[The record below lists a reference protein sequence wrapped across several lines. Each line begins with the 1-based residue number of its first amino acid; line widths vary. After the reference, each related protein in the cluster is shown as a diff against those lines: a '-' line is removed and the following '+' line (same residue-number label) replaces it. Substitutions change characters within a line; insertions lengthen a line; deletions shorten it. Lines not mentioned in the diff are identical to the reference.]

1 MASSPGGSRVT
12 RRRRPTAYQ
21 RPPRPWPGARASSR
35 RCWRSAARMRRVGF
49 HGDLGYSFGGLTRQL
64 DYGGALAIAAS
75 PRLTIVGELLGR
87 HLSIGGRLTE
97 TTGPHPRLIGDDI
110 RLRAVPEGTERLL
123 AVGGVK
129 WNLAA
134 SLLLNPSVLRPL
146 GNAGLNPQ
154 WVGAVALEFSLA
166 R

>member
-1 MASSPGGSRVT
+1 
-12 RRRRPTAYQ
+12 
-21 RPPRPWPGARASSR
+21 
-35 RCWRSAARMRRVGF
+35 MRRVGV
-49 HGDLGYSFGGLTRQL
+49 HCDLEYSFGGLTRQL

-97 TTGPHPRLIGDDI
+97 TTEPHPRLIGVDTI
-110 RLRAVPEGTERLL
+110 RLTAVPEGTERLL
-123 AVGGVK
+123 AVGGMK

-134 SLLLNPSVLRPL
+134 SLLLNASVLRPL
-146 GNAGLNPQ
+146 GNAGLNPES
-154 WVGAVALEFSLA
+154 VGAVALEYSLA